1 MSKSTLKMYS
11 ESRFCAL
18 PQRFKLFLD
27 DVNGE
32 AANERLKRTQQKKCF
47 NESENDLSRA
57 LPRAGKFQL

>member
-32 AANERLKRTQQKKCF
+32 AANERLKRTQQKKV
-47 NESENDLSRA
+47 L
-57 LPRAGKFQL
+57 